1 MKLKNIRVKKY
12 KLIRFCLAKYEAY
25 IKNELSLDSMLDR
38 LEVGL
43 KKMLFLIYQYHI
55 YNKKILFVGLP
66 YSSDKKFLEILI
78 KSNHIFVPRSVWKRG
93 LIGNK
98 SSIST
103 KSSDLSYFN
112 KFLEIK
118 GNPHLIVLFNEEK
131 ISDIVPECIKL
142 SIPVIYF
149 GKVVKGLE
157 GVFYIVEGRFAN
169 RKIKNFFQFLIYSI
183 LKKSKIKVDSGI

>member
-1 MKLKNIRVKKY
+1 MKLKNVRIKKY
-12 KLIRFCLAKYEAY
+12 KLIRFYLAKYEAY
-25 IKNELSLDSMLDR
+25 TKSELSLDSILDR
-38 LEVGL
+38 LELGV

-55 YNKKILFVGLP
+55 YNKKILFVGFP
-66 YSSDKKFLEILI
+66 YSSDKKFLQVLI

-98 SSIST
+98 SSILT
-103 KSSDLSYFN
+103 KSSDLYYFK

-131 ISDIVPECIKL
+131 IYDIVPECTKL

-157 GVFYIVEGRFAN
+157 GVFYIVEGRFVN
-169 RKIKNFFQFLIYSI
+169 TKVKNLFQFLIYSI